1 MKRILCAMILLS
13 VSVAS
18 LSGLAAAQ
26 DGPMND
32 DHVQLPTIPAPV
44 AVELEAATTAFLV
57 LDLNE
62 AVCTPRPMCP
72 PTLPEVAS
80 LLARARAAGVTV
92 VYTSG
97 RTPTQVLAP
106 VTPRGD
112 EPLVMAGANKF
123 FQTELDQILVGA
135 GANTLVIVGVSANGA
150 PMYTSFEANSRGYT
164 VVVAEDGLSAASDFD
179 LFLARYQLLNQPGFD
194 NPQNNPLMAGR
205 VTLSRTDLITF
216 R

>member
-1 MKRILCAMILLS
+1 VTRILCAMILLS

-18 LSGLAAAQ
+18 PGGLAAAQ
-26 DGPMND
+26 DGPGPD
-32 DHVQLPTIPAPV
+32 AVQLPAIPAPV
-44 AVELEAATTAFLV
+44 AVELDSRTTAFLV

-72 PTLPEVAS
+72 PTLPQVAS

-92 VYTSG
+92 VYSSG

-106 VTPRGD
+106 VAPRGD
-112 EPLVMAGANKF
+112 EPLVMGGANKF
-123 FQTELDQILVGA
+123 FQTDLDQILVGA

-164 VVVAEDGLSAASDFD
+164 VVVADDGLSAASDFD

-205 VTLSRTDLITF
+205 VTLSRTDMITF